1 MSMSSGPP
9 KPPSQGPQGRPP
21 QGQPPGKPPGKPG
34 QPIRPQPGQPQVPR
48 SGGPRP
54 GKPTGPR
61 PTAGPAPQRPPSGA
75 PPPTPRKAAKAS
87 YRTGPLPADM
97 PIFDPTQPSFWQ
109 QIKYPLRWLAIAGVL
124 VALIVL
130 FKRFELGSYFSQE
143 QIQTWLEPFGQWAP
157 AAFIGLFVVAMLL
170 MVIPY
175 WLMCGMGALFFGVAW
190 GTLWNVLGATLGAI
204 AVYSL
209 SKVLGQAI
217 IRKQAGNQRWENL
230 NKRLEKDGFYY
241 LLLVRTLAILP
252 FNLLNFAC
260 AFTAI
265 KLRHFVFANL
275 IGLIPSAFVYGYG
288 TQLLRDPSIS
298 KTQLA
303 WLLGIVLLVVVPPIV
318 FRQARRSRR
327 KEQKS
332 RIEKAFHF
340 PGE

>member
-1 MSMSSGPP
+1 
-9 KPPSQGPQGRPP
+9 
-21 QGQPPGKPPGKPG
+21 
-34 QPIRPQPGQPQVPR
+34 
-48 SGGPRP
+48 
-54 GKPTGPR
+54 
-61 PTAGPAPQRPPSGA
+61 
-75 PPPTPRKAAKAS
+75 
-87 YRTGPLPADM
+87 M

-109 QIKYPLRWLAIAGVL
+109 QLKYPLRWLAIAGIL

-190 GTLWNVLGATLGAI
+190 GTLWSVLGATLGAI

-209 SKVLGQAI
+209 SKLLGQAI

-265 KLRHFVFANL
+265 KLRHFVLANL
-275 IGLIPSAFVYGYG
+275 IGLIPSALVYGYG

-303 WLLGIVLLVVVPPIV
+303 WLVGIVLLVVVPPIV